1 MALQTHRSFDAT
13 RSATVYSHTI
23 KEAIM
28 QRFIDITVALA
39 GLFLVP
45 AIIVYCIGLAA
56 LFAVLA

>member
-1 MALQTHRSFDAT
+1 
-13 RSATVYSHTI
+13 
-23 KEAIM
+23 M